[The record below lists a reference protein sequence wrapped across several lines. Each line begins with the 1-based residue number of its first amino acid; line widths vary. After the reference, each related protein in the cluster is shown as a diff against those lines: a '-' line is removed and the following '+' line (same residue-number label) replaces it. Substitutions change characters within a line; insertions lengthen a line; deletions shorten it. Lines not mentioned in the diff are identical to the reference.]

1 MLTKNK
7 TFIIAEA
14 GVNHN
19 GKLSNALKLVNLAK
33 NCGADAIKFQTWDT
47 NEIIVPNTNRPKY
60 QLKNSKELDQYNFA
74 KSLEL
79 NHNDFIAIYNYC
91 KKIGIMF
98 LSTADDI
105 KSIRFLKNL
114 QSIFKIGSAEF
125 NNYQIINEIIKLK
138 KFIILSTGFSDL
150 KDISEVIKFFQK
162 KKFNYRK
169 KLALLH
175 CNSAYPTPFKDIN
188 LKVIPYLEKKFG
200 VKVGLSDH
208 SISDEC
214 AIGAVSLGAKIIE
227 KHITLNKKMPGPD
240 HSTSLNG
247 KEFKSM
253 VKKIR
258 NIEIALGSEQKKIT
272 KSALLNKKLMMRSI
286 VARKRINRGQK
297 FTFLNICSK
306 RPKGGIDPKFFFK
319 LINKQSKNSYKLNQ
333 KIKRSELKN

>member
-1 MLTKNK
+1 
-7 TFIIAEA
+7 
-14 GVNHN
+14 
-19 GKLSNALKLVNLAK
+19 
-33 NCGADAIKFQTWDT
+33 
-47 NEIIVPNTNRPKY
+47 
-60 QLKNSKELDQYNFA
+60 
-74 KSLEL
+74 
-79 NHNDFIAIYNYC
+79 
-91 KKIGIMF
+91 MF

-125 NNYQIINEIIKLK
+125 NNYQIINEINKMK

-247 KEFKSM
+247 EEFKSM

-258 NIEIALGSEQKKIT
+258 NIEIALGSEKKKIT

-306 RPKGGIDPKFFFK
+306 RPKGGIDPKFF
-319 LINKQSKNSYKLNQ
+319 LS
-333 KIKRSELKN
+333 

>member
-150 KDISEVIKFFQK
+150 KDISEVIF
-162 KKFNYRK
+162 
-169 KLALLH
+169 
-175 CNSAYPTPFKDIN
+175 S
-188 LKVIPYLEKKFG
+188 EKK
-200 VKVGLSDH
+200 
-208 SISDEC
+208 I
-214 AIGAVSLGAKIIE
+214 
-227 KHITLNKKMPGPD
+227 
-240 HSTSLNG
+240 
-247 KEFKSM
+247 
-253 VKKIR
+253 
-258 NIEIALGSEQKKIT
+258 
-272 KSALLNKKLMMRSI
+272 
-286 VARKRINRGQK
+286 
-297 FTFLNICSK
+297 
-306 RPKGGIDPKFFFK
+306 
-319 LINKQSKNSYKLNQ
+319 
-333 KIKRSELKN
+333 

>member
-74 KSLEL
+74 KNLEL

-188 LKVIPYLEKKFG
+188 LKVIHLEKKFG

-214 AIGAVSLGAKIIE
+214 AIGAVSLGAKIM
-227 KHITLNKKMPGPD
+227 K
-240 HSTSLNG
+240 
-247 KEFKSM
+247 
-253 VKKIR
+253 
-258 NIEIALGSEQKKIT
+258 NIL
-272 KSALLNKKLMMRSI
+272 
-286 VARKRINRGQK
+286 
-297 FTFLNICSK
+297 
-306 RPKGGIDPKFFFK
+306 P
-319 LINKQSKNSYKLNQ
+319 
-333 KIKRSELKN
+333 

>member
-1 MLTKNK
+1 MLTKNKK

-19 GKLSNALKLVNLAK
+19 GKLSNALKLVKLAK

-47 NEIIVPNTNRPKY
+47 NEIIIPNTNRPKY
-60 QLKNSKELDQYNFA
+60 QLKDNKDFDQYNFA
-74 KSLEL
+74 KNLEL
-79 NHNDFIAIYNYC
+79 NHNEFSTIYKYC

-105 KSIRFLKNL
+105 KSVRFLKNL
-114 QSIFKIGSAEF
+114 QSIFKVGSADF
-125 NNYQIINEIIKLK
+125 NNYQIISEIIKLK
-138 KFIILSTGFSDL
+138 KYIILSTGFSDL
-150 KDISEVIKFFQK
+150 KDISDVIKFFQK
-162 KKFNYRK
+162 KKFNYKK

-175 CNSAYPTPFKDIN
+175 CNSAYPTPFNDIN
-188 LKVIPYLEKKFG
+188 LKVIPKLKKKFG

-247 KEFKSM
+247 REFKSM

-258 NIEIALGSEQKKIT
+258 NIEMALGSEKKKIT
-272 KSALLNKKLMMRSI
+272 KSALLNSLPFRL
-286 VARKRINRGQK
+286 V
-297 FTFLNICSK
+297 
-306 RPKGGIDPKFFFK
+306 
-319 LINKQSKNSYKLNQ
+319 
-333 KIKRSELKN
+333 E

>member
-79 NHNDFIAIYNYC
+79 NHNDFIDIYNYC

-258 NIEIALGSEQKKIT
+258 NIEIALGSEKKKIT

-286 VARKRINRGQK
+286 VAKERINKGQK
-297 FTFLNICSK
+297 FTVLNICSK
-306 RPKGGIDPKFFFK
+306 RPMGGIDPNFFFK